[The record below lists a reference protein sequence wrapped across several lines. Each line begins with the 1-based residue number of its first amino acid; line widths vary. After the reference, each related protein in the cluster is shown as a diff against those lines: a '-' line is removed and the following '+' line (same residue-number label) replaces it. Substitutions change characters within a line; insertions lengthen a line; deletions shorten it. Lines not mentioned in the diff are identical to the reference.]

1 MLSFFRQ
8 WALGVCLAALTG
20 AIVYAVSPQ
29 GAVKKALRTAVAAA
43 VMCAIVLP
51 FAKAGL
57 DIDFDLS
64 ETDTSA
70 VVSSELESAVEYQLT
85 AAYADAVVSRADSIL
100 RESGQPECEIT
111 VVTDINEDGSIF
123 IKRADIRLSDKN
135 KAVDSEARAG
145 LAELFGEDAVIV
157 FS

>member
-1 MLSFFRQ
+1 M
-8 WALGVCLAALTG
+8 
-20 AIVYAVSPQ
+20 
-29 GAVKKALRTAVAAA
+29 
-43 VMCAIVLP
+43 
-51 FAKAGL
+51 
-57 DIDFDLS
+57 
-64 ETDTSA
+64 
-70 VVSSELESAVEYQLT
+70 
-85 AAYADAVVSRADSIL
+85 SRADSIL